1 MSAEP
6 RPVVHAVDD
15 DAAYLR
21 AACRMLSVAGF
32 EVRGFASAVEL
43 LACVTPSARGCVLVD
58 LVMPGMDGLELLRA
72 LTKTGADMPVIFLTA
87 RGDIRSAVRAMSL
100 GALDFIEKDAPAE
113 QLLGAVRLALERDE
127 ATYAARTH
135 LAALRQRFSM
145 LSDRESEVL
154 GHVLR
159 GRLNK
164 EIAAELDINERTV
177 KFHRTSITTKLGVQ
191 SVAELTKLVYEADL
205 METLLATASPQ
216 GRKRD

>member
-1 MSAEP
+1 
-6 RPVVHAVDD
+6 VVDD

-43 LACVTPSARGCVLVD
+43 MACVTPSARGCVLVD
-58 LVMPGMDGLELLRA
+58 LVMPGMDGLELLQA
-72 LTKTGADMPVIFLTA
+72 LTKTGANMPVIFITA
-87 RGDIRSAVRAMSL
+87 RGDVRSAVRAMSL

-113 QLLGAVRLALERDE
+113 QLLGAVRLALERDA

-135 LAALRQRFSM
+135 LASLRQRFSM

-205 METLLATASPQ
+205 METLLASASPE
-216 GRKRD
+216 GRKHD